1 MWTRSVVHHLAESIF
16 SLLQCFNKLMVY
28 VRPCLHTQIGRVESS
43 HLLSGYSKKEKCWS
57 AASLLICFPKV
68 TYYQIANSVFS
79 CLIYIR
85 ESTFNNFTTQ
95 QLTLEEKKIAHNY
108 EKTQNVHAC
117 PPEHAKE
124 CDNKLF
130 ICHWRSTNVFVWT
143 AFSRLISE
151 NEIKKKTWLA
161 DWLKDWAQTIM
172 IGTQEWRH
180 RVGPPRLIER
190 WLCSPGIYGIS

>member
-85 ESTFNNFTTQ
+85 ESTFNIFTTQ
-95 QLTLEEKKIAHNY
+95 QLTLEEKKLHIIMTVLKQKTETHMLVLQNMQRNVTISFSFAIEGQQMSLSELLSAH
-108 EKTQNVHAC
+108 
-117 PPEHAKE
+117 
-124 CDNKLF
+124 LF
-130 ICHWRSTNVFVWT
+130 Q
-143 AFSRLISE
+143 
-151 NEIKKKTWLA
+151 KMK
-161 DWLKDWAQTIM
+161 
-172 IGTQEWRH
+172 
-180 RVGPPRLIER
+180 
-190 WLCSPGIYGIS
+190 